1 MRSRTRTRTLVSLV
15 SAGAV
20 VAAGGLFVAAD
31 GDAGPAGA
39 PSAAAPAEDAAP
51 NPLGMAEWMYEQR
64 IYPEDSVPYDAVAE
78 AIALSAQMGE
88 DEIAATDGAAAARWE
103 LTGPTNIGGRI
114 VEISADPTEQGVVY
128 AAAAT
133 GGIWKSTDSGQTFN
147 SVWPDSSVQSMGAV
161 FVDPNGVVWAGTG
174 EPDMGG
180 GSAYYGDGV
189 YRSDDGGVSWQK
201 MGLANSG
208 SVGAITVDQTDPDRV
223 FVAVQGRLHDTDGQ
237 RGLYLSEDG
246 GQNWELVL
254 EGEDDDELDSIG
266 AIDVAISPNN
276 PDFVLATLWDKIRAQ
291 DGRIYGKGSKLYR
304 STDGGHTWTDEQQA
318 PLPISYDD
326 EDEPITQTYVGRMG
340 INFAP
345 SEPGRV
351 YLISSTAGGNF
362 NGFFT
367 STNNGKDWTAVGPT
381 SGGVLQQ
388 ITGGFAWWFG
398 EVWVDPQDEDHIF
411 VAGVQLAESTNGGE
425 SWVLNGA
432 VHADQHG
439 MDWDPFVEDRVY
451 LSNDG
456 GFYRSNDN
464 GGSTDPWIKT
474 PRMGITQFYAM
485 DSSEQNE
492 KRLNAGTQD
501 NNSLKSWQADGSIT
515 GDWVAYVGGDGMMN
529 RIDPEDHNYYYG
541 CSQFG
546 GCRAFTP
553 VGSPSIL
560 IPGARKNWVA
570 PLEFRNSD
578 TKVMYGASEYMNRL
592 EVRSG
597 GFAWQKISD
606 DLTGGPTPRSAGYGT
621 ITAIGSGYNDAGLVY
636 AGTDDGRLW
645 RSKNADA
652 SNPSDVNW
660 KRLKAEALPKRWV
673 TRVEVSPITDKWT
686 AASFSAWRWLDGED
700 SPHVAL
706 TKDKGATWKDI
717 SGNLPDA
724 PVNDVIW
731 HPTQKKSLFVA
742 TDVGVFSTI
751 DLGQTWKKVGANL
764 PLVPVHDINI
774 QIESMTMFAAT
785 YGRSIWETSIS

>member
-1 MRSRTRTRTLVSLV
+1 MRSRQRVFVSLV
-15 SAGAV
+15 ATGAMV
-20 VAAGGLFVAAD
+20 TAGGVYVNSQGED
-31 GDAGPAGA
+31 
-39 PSAAAPAEDAAP
+39 APAAITAPGAEAATP

-64 IYPEDSVPYDAVAE
+64 IYPEDAVPYDAVTE
-78 AIALSAQMGE
+78 AITLSGQMGE
-88 DEIAATDGAAAARWE
+88 AEIDTTDGAAAARWK

-114 VEISADPTEQGVVY
+114 VEISADPTERGVVY

-133 GGIWKSTDSGQTFN
+133 GGVWRSTDSGQTFD
-147 SVWPDSSVQSMGAV
+147 SVWPDSWVQSMGSV
-161 FVDPNGVVWAGTG
+161 FVDQDGVVWAGTG

-189 YRSDDGGVSWQK
+189 YRSDDDGESWQK

-208 SVGAITVDQTDPDRV
+208 SVGAITVDPTDADRV

-237 RGLYLSEDG
+237 RGLFLSEDRG
-246 GQNWELVL
+246 ATWELVL
-254 EGEDDDELDSIG
+254 EGDDDRLESIG
-266 AIDVAISPNN
+266 AIDVAIDPNDEN
-276 PDFVLATLWDKIRAQ
+276 IVLATLWDKIRAQ
-291 DGRIYGKGSKLYR
+291 DGRIYGRGSKLYR
-304 STDGGHTWTDEQQA
+304 STDGGKTWKDEQQE
-318 PLPISYDD
+318 PLPISYDS
-326 EDEPITQTYVGRMG
+326 ETEPITQTYVGRMG

-345 SEPGRV
+345 TEDGRV

-367 STNNGKDWTAVGPT
+367 STNSGKDWTAVGPT
-381 SGGVLQQ
+381 EGGTLQQ

-398 EVWVDPQDEDHIF
+398 EVWVDPKDEDHVF
-411 VAGVQLAESTNGGE
+411 LAGVQLAESVNGGQ
-425 SWVLNGA
+425 SWTLNGA

-439 MDWDPFVEDRVY
+439 MVWDPFVNDRVY

-456 GFYRSNDN
+456 GFYRNNDN
-464 GGSTDPWIKT
+464 GGTSTPWTKT

-529 RIDPEDHNYYYG
+529 RIDPEDQDYYYG
-541 CSQFG
+541 CSQNG

-553 VGSPSIL
+553 VGSPAIT

-570 PLEFRNSD
+570 PLEFKNSD
-578 TKVMYGASEYMNRL
+578 TKTLYGASEYLSRL
-592 EVRSG
+592 EARSG
-597 GFAWQKISD
+597 GFVWEKISD

-621 ITAIGSGYNDAGLVY
+621 ITAIGSGYDDGGLVY

-645 RSKNADA
+645 QSKNADA
-652 SNPSDVNW
+652 DNPASVKW
-660 KRLKAEALPKRWV
+660 TRLKAKALPKRWV
-673 TRVEVSPITDKWT
+673 TRVEVSPKTDKWT

-706 TKDKGATWKDI
+706 TKDKGKSWKDI

-731 HPTQKKSLFVA
+731 HPSQKQTLYVA
-742 TDVGVFSTI
+742 TDVGVFTTT
-751 DLGQTWKKVGANL
+751 DLGKNWTKVGANL

-774 QIESMTMFAAT
+774 QIESQTMFAAT
-785 YGRSIWETSIS
+785 YGRSIWETSIG